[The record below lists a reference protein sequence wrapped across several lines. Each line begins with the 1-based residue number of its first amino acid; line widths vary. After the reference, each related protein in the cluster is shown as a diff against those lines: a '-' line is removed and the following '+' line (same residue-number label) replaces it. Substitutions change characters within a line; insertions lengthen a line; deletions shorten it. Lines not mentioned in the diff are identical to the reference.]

1 MLRFEKLIGDILQK
15 GGGETV
21 PRKLLEKR
29 ALMYEIVQDIL
40 DAKKLAHTIPSDK
53 DGAVV
58 TFAGIVRGQNRGK
71 KVLFLEYE
79 AYPEMAIK
87 MMKRIGDEIRATW
100 GLTSVAMHH
109 RVGRLNVGETS
120 ILIVVSAP
128 HRDDAFAA
136 CQYAINRF
144 KRIVPVWKKEVFEDG
159 ELWVEGPTESVETA
173 KE

>member
-1 MLRFEKLIGDILQK
+1 MNPGKPLEKL
-15 GGGETV
+15 T
-21 PRKLLEKR
+21 
-29 ALMYEIVQDIL
+29 LMYKIVQDIL
-40 DAKKLAHTIPSDK
+40 DAKRLVQAVASDK

-58 TFAGIVRGQNRGK
+58 TFAGIVRGNNRGK

-79 AYPEMAIK
+79 AYSEMAIK
-87 MMKRIGDEIRATW
+87 MMTQIGDEIRATW
-100 GLTSVAMHH
+100 GLTSVAMEH

-159 ELWVEGPTESVETA
+159 ELWVEGPAEPTEAVEAA

>member
-1 MLRFEKLIGDILQK
+1 M
-15 GGGETV
+15 T
-21 PRKLLEKR
+21 
-29 ALMYEIVQDIL
+29 YEIVQDIL
-40 DAKKLAHTIPSDK
+40 DARKLTQVVASEK

-58 TFAGIVRGQNRGK
+58 TFAGIVRGNNRGK

-79 AYPEMAIK
+79 AYPDMAVK
-87 MMKRIGDEIRATW
+87 MMRRIGDEIQKTW
-100 GLTSVAMHH
+100 GLRSVAMQH

-144 KRIVPVWKKEVFEDG
+144 KRIVPIWKKEIFEDG
-159 ELWVEGPTESVETA
+159 ELWVEGPVETVEAA

>member
-1 MLRFEKLIGDILQK
+1 M
-15 GGGETV
+15 T
-21 PRKLLEKR
+21 
-29 ALMYEIVQDIL
+29 YEIVQDIL
-40 DAKKLAHTIPSDK
+40 DARKLTQSVASEK
-53 DGAVV
+53 DGALV
-58 TFAGIVRGQNRGK
+58 TFAGIVRGNNRGK

-79 AYPEMAIK
+79 AYPDMAAK
-87 MMKRIGDEIRATW
+87 MMKRIGDEIQKTW

-120 ILIVVSAP
+120 IVIVVSAP

-144 KRIVPVWKKEVFEDG
+144 KRVVPIWKKEIFEDG
-159 ELWVEGPTESVETA
+159 ELWIEGPVETMEAA

>member
-1 MLRFEKLIGDILQK
+1 
-15 GGGETV
+15 
-21 PRKLLEKR
+21 
-29 ALMYEIVQDIL
+29 MYEIVQDIL
-40 DAKKLAHTIPSDK
+40 DARRLTQTVASNR

-58 TFAGIVRGQNRGK
+58 TFAGIVRGKNRGK

-79 AYPEMAIK
+79 AYPEMAIR
-87 MMKRIGDEIRATW
+87 MMKRIGDEIKKTW
-100 GLTSVAMHH
+100 GLTSVAMQH

-120 ILIVVSAP
+120 VLIVVSAP

-144 KRIVPVWKKEVFEDG
+144 KRIVPVWKKEIFEDG
-159 ELWVEGPTESVETA
+159 ELWVEGPVETVEAA

>member
-1 MLRFEKLIGDILQK
+1 M
-15 GGGETV
+15 T
-21 PRKLLEKR
+21 
-29 ALMYEIVQDIL
+29 YEIVQDIL
-40 DAKKLAHTIPSDK
+40 DARKLTQVVASDK

-58 TFAGIVRGQNRGK
+58 TFAGIVRGNNRGK

-79 AYPEMAIK
+79 AYPDMAVK
-87 MMKRIGDEIRATW
+87 MMRRIGDEIQKTW
-100 GLTSVAMHH
+100 GLTSVAMQH

-144 KRIVPVWKKEVFEDG
+144 KRIVPIWKKEIFEDG
-159 ELWVEGPTESVETA
+159 ELWVEGPVETVEAA